1 MESNTMEIIKT
12 RKQGKSI
19 IITIPASL
27 GVAEGEEFYL
37 QRSDNGIISLVPK
50 IRDYIADAKV
60 DEFKQPMEWNELYIP
75 QGREE
80 IE

>member
-1 MESNTMEIIKT
+1 MEIIKT
-12 RKQGKSI
+12 RKQGNSV

-50 IRDYIADAKV
+50 IRDYFENAKEN
-60 DEFKQPMEWNELYIP
+60 EFSQPLEWDELYIP
-75 QGREE
+75 QSREE
-80 IE
+80 DIE

>member
-1 MESNTMEIIKT
+1 MEIIKT
-12 RKQGKSI
+12 RKQGNSV

-50 IRDYIADAKV
+50 IRDYYFADVKV
-60 DEFKQPMEWNELYIP
+60 DEFKQPME
-75 QGREE
+75 
-80 IE
+80 

>member
-1 MESNTMEIIKT
+1 MEIIKT
-12 RKQGKSI
+12 RKQGNSV

-37 QRSDNGIISLVPK
+37 QRSDNGIITLVPK
-50 IRDYIADAKV
+50 IRDYFKNAK
-60 DEFKQPMEWNELYIP
+60 ENEYRQPLEWDELYIP
-75 QGREE
+75 QDRED